1 MNIIKV
7 ILKVV
12 LSVVISF
19 VLITN
24 TGNSTKTKTNH
35 IAEICTAVDTHTFCT
50 PDGNLFKINS
60 TCKDLLIN
68 ESYRV
73 VFYTFNTI
81 DRKDDEIVDF
91 DELEIY
97 ELSNFKTVKKFEK
110 LD

>member
-1 MNIIKV
+1 MNIIKT
-7 ILKVV
+7 ILKVM

-19 VLITN
+19 VLMTN
-24 TGNSTKTKTNH
+24 TVNSTKTNH

-60 TCKDLLIN
+60 TCKDLLVN

-73 VFYTFNTI
+73 VFYTFNTK

-97 ELSNFKTVKKFEK
+97 ELSNFKTIKKFEK

>member
-1 MNIIKV
+1 MNIIKT
-7 ILKVV
+7 ILKVI

-19 VLITN
+19 VLIT
-24 TGNSTKTKTNH
+24 TKNSIKTNH

-73 VFYTFNTI
+73 VFYTFNTK